1 MMEKAQEKQYEVQDR
16 WPLHGGIA
24 SLRPACIAEFQY
36 QPRQLREILFQ
47 KLKTKPKI
55 NDQN

>member
-1 MMEKAQEKQYEVQDR
+1 MEKAQEKQYAVQDR
-16 WPLHGGIA
+16 WLLQGRIA

-47 KLKTKPKI
+47 QLKTKSKI
-55 NDQN
+55 NDQK